1 MSTFLQVCT
10 MLGSL
15 GMFLYGMSLMSGG
28 LQKMAGD
35 KLRSF
40 MAAMT
45 STAFKRVLTGI
56 VVTALVQSST
66 ATTLMLVSF
75 VNAGLLSLANAI
87 GVIMG
92 ANIGTTVTAWIFALS
107 FGGGSFS
114 LGAIAVPLMFLGYLL
129 IASKKKNNKN
139 FGEFVMGFA
148 FLFLGLSTLRETSTM
163 LLDND
168 PVRIF
173 LSHLTGFGIGSILIF
188 MVTGAIMTLM
198 LQSSAATMAIT
209 MVLVAN
215 GYIPFE
221 MAAAMV
227 LGENIGTTITSN
239 IAASVANVSAKRTA
253 RAHMLFNVFGVC
265 WVFCLFH
272 PFLKLVGS
280 IVELFGFPNPAT
292 TDFGAAD
299 ETTRHALVA
308 SLPYSVATLH
318 SLFNIINTMILIW
331 FVPVIEKIV
340 TWMVPSPKGEEE
352 VFRLKYISRGPLNT
366 AELSLNEAKLEVV
379 HFGEIC
385 YKGFAYIRQAV
396 NEPDPE
402 KFEQINDKL
411 VKYEA
416 ITDNIEYEIAQY
428 LGEVSKGELSSSST
442 ERIKSIY
449 KIIGEMESLGD
460 SGEAIGRMIRRI
472 HVHGKH
478 FDANMLRKLNRLMDY
493 VEVAYK
499 TMLYEM
505 EDRGMFAAS
514 NGGYIYISK
523 LYSTIGING
532 LNEAARFLGMKVSNN
547 PEYIQFLQL
556 ILGTIKEEN
565 KRHSIKDKKK
575 PFLFN
580 SEVVPAEGL
589 GGKNYRWDKEDGY
602 WVPEDENLYNSYFYD
617 AHDDTQVLDKFILH
631 GRQTYQYTDGGSA
644 LHCNLQDHLSK
655 EQYLKLIDFAI
666 QNGTSYYTFNIP
678 NSKCEDCGHIIKKP
692 IEVCPCCG
700 STNITQ
706 YTRIIGYL
714 RPIPAFGKDR
724 QIEAAKRTY
733 SCNL

>member
-45 STAFKRVLTGI
+45 SNAFKRVLTGI

-129 IASKKKNNKN
+129 IASKKKHNKS

-173 LSHLTGFGIGSILIF
+173 LSHLTGYGVGSILIF
-188 MVTGAIMTLM
+188 MVTGALMTLM

-221 MAAAMV
+221 MATAMV

-253 RAHMLFNVFGVC
+253 RAHMLFNVFGVI
-265 WVFCLFH
+265 WVFCIFH
-272 PFLKLVGS
+272 PFLKVVGS
-280 IVELFGFPNPAT
+280 VVELFGFPNPAL
-292 TDFGAAD
+292 TDFGTAD
-299 ETTRHALVA
+299 EQTRQALVA

-318 SLFNIINTMILIW
+318 TLFNVINTLILIW
-331 FVPVIEKIV
+331 FVPLIEKIV
-340 TWMVPSPKGEEE
+340 TWMVPAPEGEVEK
-352 VFRLKYISRGPLNT
+352 FRLKYIKGGPLDT
-366 AELSLNEAKLEVV
+366 AELSINEARSELV

-385 YKGFAYIRQAV
+385 YKGFGYVREAI
-396 NEPDPE
+396 NEPDAE

-411 VKYEA
+411 VKYES

-428 LGEVSKGELSSSST
+428 LGEISKGELSHSST
-442 ERIKSIY
+442 VRIKCIY

-460 SGEAIGRMIRRI
+460 SGEAIGRMMRRI
-472 HVHGKH
+472 HIHDKF
-478 FDANMLRKLNRLMDY
+478 FDAGMLNKLNRLMDY
-493 VEVAYK
+493 VEDAYK
-499 TMLYEM
+499 AMLDNLRLGYKKIW
-505 EDRGMFAAS
+505 DISNAS
-514 NGGYIYISK
+514 NAEYNINVYRNSLREELIAGIEHDSYKYQSGVFYMDVVNE
-523 LYSTIGING
+523 LEQIGDFIVNVSEAI
-532 LNEAARFLGMKVSNN
+532 LEENNEA
-547 PEYIQFLQL
+547 
-556 ILGTIKEEN
+556 
-565 KRHSIKDKKK
+565 
-575 PFLFN
+575 
-580 SEVVPAEGL
+580 
-589 GGKNYRWDKEDGY
+589 
-602 WVPEDENLYNSYFYD
+602 
-617 AHDDTQVLDKFILH
+617 
-631 GRQTYQYTDGGSA
+631 
-644 LHCNLQDHLSK
+644 
-655 EQYLKLIDFAI
+655 
-666 QNGTSYYTFNIP
+666 
-678 NSKCEDCGHIIKKP
+678 
-692 IEVCPCCG
+692 
-700 STNITQ
+700 
-706 YTRIIGYL
+706 
-714 RPIPAFGKDR
+714 
-724 QIEAAKRTY
+724 
-733 SCNL
+733 

>member
-1 MSTFLQVCT
+1 

-87 GVIMG
+87 GVVMG

-129 IASKKKNNKN
+129 ISSKKKTNKS

-148 FLFLGLSTLRETSTM
+148 FLFLGLSTLREVSTL

-168 PVRIF
+168 PVRLF
-173 LSHLTGFGIGSILIF
+173 LSHLTGFGVGSILIF
-188 MVTGAIMTLM
+188 MVTGACMTLM

-265 WVFCLFH
+265 WVFSIFH
-272 PFLKLVGS
+272 PFLKLIGV
-280 IVELFGFPNPAT
+280 IVESFGFPNPAT
-292 TDFGAAD
+292 TDFATADAA
-299 ETTRHALVA
+299 TREALVA
-308 SLPYSVATLH
+308 SLPFCVATLH
-318 SLFNIINTMILIW
+318 SFFNIINTLILIW

-340 TWMVPSPKGEEE
+340 TWMVPSPKGEQEL
-352 VFRLKYISRGPLNT
+352 FRLKYIGGGPLST
-366 AELSLNEAKLEVV
+366 AELSLNEAKQEVV

-385 YKGFAYIRQAV
+385 YKGFGYIREAI

-402 KFEQINDKL
+402 KFETINEKL
-411 VKYEA
+411 IKYEE
-416 ITDNIEYEIAQY
+416 ITDNIEFEIASY
-428 LGEVSKGELSSSST
+428 LNEVSKGEISNATNL
-442 ERIKSIY
+442 RIKSIY

-460 SGEAIGRMIRRI
+460 SGEAIGRMLRRTFA
-472 HVHGKH
+472 HGKS
-478 FDANMLRKLNRLMDY
+478 FDATMLRKLNRMLDL
-493 VEVAYK
+493 VEDAYK
-499 TMLYEM
+499 AMIFNLKAGYKSLTNISN
-505 EDRGMFAAS
+505 AS
-514 NGGYIYISK
+514 DAEYN
-523 LYSTIGING
+523 ING
-532 LNEAARFLGMKVSNN
+532 YRNSLREEHIINIE
-547 PEYIQFLQL
+547 
-556 ILGTIKEEN
+556 KEN
-565 KRHSIKDKKK
+565 
-575 PFLFN
+575 
-580 SEVVPAEGL
+580 
-589 GGKNYRWDKEDGY
+589 
-602 WVPEDENLYNSYFYD
+602 
-617 AHDDTQVLDKFILH
+617 
-631 GRQTYQYTDGGSA
+631 YQYQTGVFYMDIVNELERIGDFIINVSEA
-644 LHCNLQDHLSK
+644 LIGEN
-655 EQYLKLIDFAI
+655 
-666 QNGTSYYTFNIP
+666 
-678 NSKCEDCGHIIKKP
+678 ED
-692 IEVCPCCG
+692 
-700 STNITQ
+700 
-706 YTRIIGYL
+706 
-714 RPIPAFGKDR
+714 
-724 QIEAAKRTY
+724 
-733 SCNL
+733 

>member
-1 MSTFLQVCT
+1 
-10 MLGSL
+10 
-15 GMFLYGMSLMSGG
+15 MSLMSGG

-40 MAAMT
+40 MASMT

-173 LSHLTGFGIGSILIF
+173 LSHLTGYGIGSILIF
-188 MVTGAIMTLM
+188 MVTGALMTLM

-253 RAHMLFNVFGVC
+253 RAHMLFNLFGVC
-265 WVFCLFH
+265 WVFCIFH
-272 PFLKLVGS
+272 PFLKVVGS
-280 IVELFGFPNPAT
+280 VVELFGFPNPAT

-299 ETTRHALVA
+299 EQTRQALVA

-318 SLFNIINTMILIW
+318 SLFNVINTMILIW

-352 VFRLKYISRGPLNT
+352 VFRLKYIKGGPLST
-366 AELSLNEAKLEVV
+366 AELSLNEAKSEVV

-385 YKGFAYIRQAV
+385 QKGFSYVRSAI
-396 NEPDPE
+396 NEPDSE
-402 KFEQINDKL
+402 KFEQINEKL

-428 LGEVSKGELSSSST
+428 LGEVSKGELSGSST
-442 ERIKSIY
+442 VRLKSIY

-460 SGEAIGRMIRRI
+460 SGEAIGRMMRRI
-472 HVHGKH
+472 HVHGKF
-478 FDANMLRKLNRLMDY
+478 FDASMLNKLNRLMDY
-493 VEVAYK
+493 VEEAYGA
-499 TMLYEM
+499 MM
-505 EDRGMFAAS
+505 ENLKKSYSNLVDISNAS
-514 NGGYIYISK
+514 NAEYNINVYRNSLREELIANIEHDGYKYEAGVFYMDVVNE
-523 LYSTIGING
+523 LERIGDFIINVSEA
-532 LNEAARFLGMKVSNN
+532 LLEENNEA
-547 PEYIQFLQL
+547 
-556 ILGTIKEEN
+556 
-565 KRHSIKDKKK
+565 
-575 PFLFN
+575 
-580 SEVVPAEGL
+580 
-589 GGKNYRWDKEDGY
+589 
-602 WVPEDENLYNSYFYD
+602 
-617 AHDDTQVLDKFILH
+617 
-631 GRQTYQYTDGGSA
+631 
-644 LHCNLQDHLSK
+644 
-655 EQYLKLIDFAI
+655 
-666 QNGTSYYTFNIP
+666 
-678 NSKCEDCGHIIKKP
+678 
-692 IEVCPCCG
+692 
-700 STNITQ
+700 
-706 YTRIIGYL
+706 
-714 RPIPAFGKDR
+714 
-724 QIEAAKRTY
+724 
-733 SCNL
+733 

>member
-1 MSTFLQVCT
+1 

-40 MAAMT
+40 MATMT
-45 STAFKRVLTGI
+45 STTFKRVLTG
-56 VVTALVQSST
+56 VLVTALVQSST

-129 IASKKKNNKN
+129 IASKKKQNKN

-148 FLFLGLSTLRETSTM
+148 FLFLGLSTLRETSTL

-173 LSHLTGFGIGSILIF
+173 LSHLTGYGVGSILIF

-265 WVFCLFH
+265 WVFCIFH

-280 IVELFGFPNPAT
+280 VVEMFGFPNPAT
-292 TDFGAAD
+292 TDFGLAD
-299 ETTRHALVA
+299 DQTRQALVA

-318 SLFNIINTMILIW
+318 SLFNVINTLILIW

-340 TWMVPSPKGEEE
+340 KWMVPSPKGEEE
-352 VFRLKYISRGPLNT
+352 VFRLKYINRGLLST
-366 AELSLNEAKLEVV
+366 SELSLNEAKSEVV

-385 YKGFAYIRQAV
+385 YKGFGYIRQAV
-396 NEPDPE
+396 NEKDPE
-402 KFEQINDKL
+402 KFEAINDKL

-428 LGEVSKGELSSSST
+428 LAEVSKGELSDSST
-442 ERIKSIY
+442 IRIKSIY

-460 SGEAIGRMIRRI
+460 SGEAIGRMLRRV
-472 HVHGKH
+472 HVHGKS
-478 FDANMLRKLNRLMDY
+478 FDDEMLWKLNRLMDY
-493 VEVAYK
+493 VEEAYK
-499 TMLYEM
+499 AMLVNLSVGYQNIA
-505 EDRGMFAAS
+505 DISNAS
-514 NGGYIYISK
+514 DAEYN
-523 LYSTIGING
+523 INTYRNS
-532 LNEAARFLGMKVSNN
+532 LRE
-547 PEYIQFLQL
+547 EL
-556 ILGTIKEEN
+556 ITNIE
-565 KRHSIKDKKK
+565 
-575 PFLFN
+575 
-580 SEVVPAEGL
+580 
-589 GGKNYRWDKEDGY
+589 
-602 WVPEDENLYNSYFYD
+602 
-617 AHDDTQVLDKFILH
+617 HDDYKYQVGVFYMDVVNELEQIGDFIINVS
-631 GRQTYQYTDGGSA
+631 QA
-644 LHCNLQDHLSK
+644 LLEEK
-655 EQYLKLIDFAI
+655 
-666 QNGTSYYTFNIP
+666 NG
-678 NSKCEDCGHIIKKP
+678 K
-692 IEVCPCCG
+692 
-700 STNITQ
+700 
-706 YTRIIGYL
+706 
-714 RPIPAFGKDR
+714 
-724 QIEAAKRTY
+724 
-733 SCNL
+733 

>member
-168 PVRIF
+168 PVRVF

-366 AELSLNEAKLEVV
+366 AELSLNEARQEVV

-402 KFEQINDKL
+402 KFEQVNDKL

-442 ERIKSIY
+442 ERIKSMY

-472 HVHGKH
+472 HVHGKN

-499 TMLYEM
+499 TMLENLRTGYNLRDISNASDAEYNINGYRNSLREELISNIDTAGNKYEM
-505 EDRGMFAAS
+505 GVFYMDVVNELER
-514 NGGYIYISK
+514 
-523 LYSTIGING
+523 IGDFIINVSEA
-532 LNEAARFLGMKVSNN
+532 LLVENNEA
-547 PEYIQFLQL
+547 
-556 ILGTIKEEN
+556 
-565 KRHSIKDKKK
+565 
-575 PFLFN
+575 
-580 SEVVPAEGL
+580 
-589 GGKNYRWDKEDGY
+589 
-602 WVPEDENLYNSYFYD
+602 
-617 AHDDTQVLDKFILH
+617 
-631 GRQTYQYTDGGSA
+631 
-644 LHCNLQDHLSK
+644 
-655 EQYLKLIDFAI
+655 
-666 QNGTSYYTFNIP
+666 
-678 NSKCEDCGHIIKKP
+678 
-692 IEVCPCCG
+692 
-700 STNITQ
+700 
-706 YTRIIGYL
+706 
-714 RPIPAFGKDR
+714 
-724 QIEAAKRTY
+724 
-733 SCNL
+733 